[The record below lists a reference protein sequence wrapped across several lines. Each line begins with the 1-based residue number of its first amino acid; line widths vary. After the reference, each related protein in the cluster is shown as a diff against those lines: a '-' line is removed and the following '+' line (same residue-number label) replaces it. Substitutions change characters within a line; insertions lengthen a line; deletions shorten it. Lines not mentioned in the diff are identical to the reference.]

1 MVTAPLFLGCGLFG
15 CATLSFSDSGP
26 IEEKLARMGLRR
38 LSEQQALIPK
48 ERSGRWLPVEV
59 MPGSSSP
66 LEEHPAGYL
75 IVGIERGRPGDV
87 AEILSAI
94 EDWGPGRSLELV
106 VRRNPYRGARNESWD
121 VELTVPW

>member
-1 MVTAPLFLGCGLFG
+1 MLAVLVLLSFGLVG
-15 CATLSFSDSGP
+15 CAGLSLNDSGA

-38 LSEQQALIPK
+38 LSERQALIP
-48 ERSGRWLPVEV
+48 EGEAGRWLPVEV
-59 MPGSSSP
+59 MPGSRSP

-87 AEILSAI
+87 EEILSALA
-94 EDWGPGRSLELV
+94 DWGPGRSLELV